1 MISPL
6 KRGIRLRAPTACV
19 PTSFQMERISSRQN
33 AHVKQ
38 AHKLA
43 ESARE
48 RAKSGRTLLDGTR
61 LIGAYAERF
70 GVKALTL
77 LVNEQGAQRPEVRQ
91 LIEAVEPRRVY
102 LLADELFDE
111 ITQVETPEGITA
123 IVDIPTIETKSPD
136 NFRVVL
142 DGVQDPG
149 NVGGLLRTAA
159 AAGATSAFLAKGCA
173 DAWSPKS
180 LRGGMGA
187 QFVLPLRERM
197 DLFAA
202 LSDFKGSVIAASPR
216 AKKSIFEVDLTG
228 AVAMIFGGEGR
239 GVGEV
244 GLGIATLLVHIP
256 MAREVESLNVA
267 AAAAV
272 CCFERLRQTRIY

>member
-1 MISPL
+1 
-6 KRGIRLRAPTACV
+6 
-19 PTSFQMERISSRQN
+19 MERISSRQN

-48 RAKSGRTLLDGTR
+48 RAKSGRTLLDGSR
-61 LIGAYAERF
+61 LIGAYAKQF
-70 GVKALTL
+70 GVKAVTL
-77 LVNEQGAQRPEVRQ
+77 LVSEQGAHRPEVHE
-91 LIEAVEPRRVY
+91 LVEAVEPRRVY
-102 LLADELFDE
+102 LLADDLFDE
-111 ITQVETPEGITA
+111 ITQVETPEGVAA
-123 IVDIPTIETKSPD
+123 IVDIPRIETRSPD
-136 NFRVVL
+136 DFRVVL

-159 AAGATSAFLAKGCA
+159 AAGATSAYLAKGCA

-187 QFVLPLRERM
+187 QFVLPVRERV
-197 DLFAA
+197 DLSAT
-202 LSDFKGSVIAASPR
+202 LSGFKGSVIATSPR

-228 AVAMIFGGEGR
+228 PVAMIFGGEGR
-239 GVGEV
+239 GVGKD
-244 GLGIATLLVHIP
+244 GLALATQFVHIP
-256 MAREVESLNVA
+256 MARRVESLNVA

-272 CCFERLRQTRIY
+272 CCFERLRQARMP

>member
-1 MISPL
+1 
-6 KRGIRLRAPTACV
+6 
-19 PTSFQMERISSRQN
+19 MERISSRQN

-48 RAKSGRTLLDGTR
+48 RAKSGRTLLDGSR
-61 LIGAYAERF
+61 LIGAYAKQF
-70 GVKALTL
+70 GVKAVTL
-77 LVNEQGAQRPEVRQ
+77 LVSEQGAHRPEVRE

-111 ITQVETPEGITA
+111 ITQVETPEGVTA
-123 IVDIPTIETKSPD
+123 IVDIPRIETKSPD
-136 NFRVVL
+136 DFRVAL
-142 DGVQDPG
+142 DGLQDPG

-159 AAGATSAFLAKGCA
+159 AAGATSAYLAKGCA

-187 QFVLPLRERM
+187 QFVLPVRERV
-197 DLFAA
+197 DLSAA
-202 LSDFKGSVIAASPR
+202 LSGFKGSVIATSPR

-228 AVAMIFGGEGR
+228 PVAMIFGGEGR
-239 GVGEV
+239 GVGE
-244 GLGIATLLVHIP
+244 GALGMATQLVHIP
-256 MAREVESLNVA
+256 MARKVESLNVA

-272 CCFERLRQTRIY
+272 CCFERLRQARMP

>member
-1 MISPL
+1 
-6 KRGIRLRAPTACV
+6 
-19 PTSFQMERISSRQN
+19 MERISSRQN

-48 RAKSGRTLLDGTR
+48 RTKSSRTLLDGTR

-70 GVKALTL
+70 GVKAITL
-77 LVNEQGAQRPEVRQ
+77 LVSEQGARHPEVRK
-91 LIEAVEPRRVY
+91 LIEAVEPRRAY

-111 ITQVETPEGITA
+111 ITQVETPEGVTA
-123 IVDIPTIETKSPD
+123 IVEIPRLETKSPD
-136 NFRVVL
+136 DFRVVL
-142 DGVQDPG
+142 EGVQDPG

-159 AAGATSAFLAKGCA
+159 AAGATSAYLAKGCA

-187 QFVLPLRERM
+187 QFVLAVRERV
-197 DLFAA
+197 DLTTA
-202 LSDFKGSVIAASPR
+202 LSGFKGSVIATSPR
-216 AKKSIFEVDLTG
+216 AKKSIFDVDLTG
-228 AVAMIFGGEGR
+228 PVAMIFGSEGR
-239 GVGEV
+239 GVGEEGV
-244 GLGIATLLVHIP
+244 EMATQLVHVP
-256 MAREVESLNVA
+256 MARRMESLNVA

-272 CCFERLRQTRIY
+272 CCFERLRQSRHT

>member
-1 MISPL
+1 
-6 KRGIRLRAPTACV
+6 
-19 PTSFQMERISSRQN
+19 MERISSRQN

-48 RAKSGRTLLDGTR
+48 RAKCGRTLLDGTR
-61 LIGAYAERF
+61 LIRAYAERF
-70 GVKALTL
+70 GLKSVTL
-77 LVNEQGAQRPEVRQ
+77 LVSEQGAHRPEVHE
-91 LIEAVEPRRVY
+91 LVEAVEPRRVY
-102 LLADELFDE
+102 LLADDLFDE
-111 ITQVETPEGITA
+111 ITQVETPEGVAA
-123 IVDIPTIETKSPD
+123 IVDIPRIETISPD
-136 NFRVVL
+136 DFRVVL

-159 AAGATSAFLAKGCA
+159 AAGATSAYLAKGCA

-187 QFVLPLRERM
+187 QFVLPVRERV
-197 DLFAA
+197 DLSAT
-202 LSDFKGSVIAASPR
+202 LSGFKGSVIATSPR

-228 AVAMIFGGEGR
+228 PVAMIFGGEGR
-239 GVGEV
+239 GVGKD
-244 GLGIATLLVHIP
+244 GLALATQFVHIP
-256 MAREVESLNVA
+256 MARRVESLNVA

-272 CCFERLRQTRIY
+272 CCFERLRQARKS